1 MLNRLKHFR
10 VKAELTQADVAKAI
24 KVSQPHYQRYES
36 SQAEVPPAKMK
47 LLANLFS
54 TSEAALTGRHAQI
67 KAGIY
72 EPELGPDLDYY
83 GEVAIHFIGGGSPLL
98 LSIAHSSYR
107 DGHSQLQN
115 ELPFVI
121 FTSLCNQ
128 TVAVRKAAIS
138 DLYFSSEAY
147 DDYGPEHG
155 DYVNASPIQLPDSR
169 DWAIIEAFSIGE
181 DADGY
186 DPESVARIDAML
198 EFKLA
203 EDQENGLDEETLKT
217 AREKHHAFV
226 DQLYEIAGCVIVRHS
241 NGTRRKIGMFDDEHV
256 YELITGLANEF
267 DADDEPEMVIFPSEG
282 YHRTSFI
289 NRNAV
294 DYVSVPTHRFELGE
308 TEATALLLDS

>member
-1 MLNRLKHFR
+1 MNRLKHFR
-10 VKAELTQADVAKAI
+10 VKAGLTQSEVAKAI

-36 SQAEVPPAKMK
+36 GQAEVPPAKMQ

-54 TSEAALTGRHAQI
+54 ATEAALMGRHPEI
-67 KAGIY
+67 SAGLY
-72 EPELGPDLDYY
+72 DPDLGPDLDYY
-83 GEVAIHFIGGGSPLL
+83 GEVAIHFVGGGTPLL

-107 DGHSQLQN
+107 DSYSQLQN
-115 ELPFVI
+115 EVPFVV

-147 DDYGPEHG
+147 DDYGPEH
-155 DYVNASPIQLPDSR
+155 DEYVMASPIQLPDSR

-198 EFKLA
+198 EFQLD
-203 EDQENGLDEETLKT
+203 EDEQEGMDEETLKA
-217 AREKHHAFV
+217 ARDKHSAFV
-226 DQLYEIAGCVIVRHS
+226 QQLFEIASDVIVRHS
-241 NGTRRKIGMFDDEHV
+241 NGTRRRIGMFDDEHV
-256 YELITGLANEF
+256 YELISSLAEEKIVENE
-267 DADDEPEMVIFPSEG
+267 PPLIIFPSEG

-289 NRNAV
+289 NRSAI
-294 DYVSVPTHRFELGE
+294 DYISVPTHRFELGE
-308 TEATALLLDS
+308 TEINAQILDM

>member
-1 MLNRLKHFR
+1 MNRLKHFR

-36 SQAEVPPAKMK
+36 GQAEVPPAKMK

-54 TSEAALTGRHAQI
+54 TSEAALMGRHAQV

-83 GEVAIHFIGGGSPLL
+83 GEVAIHFVGGGSPLL
-98 LSIAHSSYR
+98 LSIAHSSYS

-155 DYVNASPIQLPDSR
+155 NYFKASPIQLPDSR

-198 EFKLA
+198 EFQLG
-203 EDQENGLDEETLKT
+203 EDEQKAMDTEMLKS
-217 AREKHHAFV
+217 AREKHDALV
-226 DQLYEIAGCVIVRHS
+226 DQLYEISSCVIVRNS
-241 NGTRRKIGMFDDEHV
+241 NGTRRKIGTFDDEHV
-256 YELITGLANEF
+256 YELITELASEF
-267 DADDEPEMVIFPSEG
+267 NAKDEPEMVIFPSEG

-289 NRNAV
+289 NRNAI

-308 TEATALLLDS
+308 TDFNDQLLDR